1 MLKTTKALSIKQMV
15 VCVPYLIGMRARTRT
30 QTNNFGD
37 CRATINTTLTSYINI
52 IPYLF
57 KFVKRFWN

>member
-15 VCVPYLIGMRARTRT
+15 VCVPYLIGMRTRTRT
-30 QTNNFGD
+30 QTNKVGA
-37 CRATINTTLTSYINI
+37 CRATINTILTSYINI